1 MRVRFYKATYFIICF
16 LIGSACH
23 AQLNSERIAFN
34 RLQSGKWD
42 RSFAALKKSLRK
54 DSTNLEANYVL
65 ALWFLTAGNPSFQED
80 SSHYYIGKSKYWFSQ
95 LSDRDKER
103 AQRFPIDSLILQSL
117 AEKIDSTA
125 FAKAKKI
132 NTEAGYNRF
141 IDSYPLAQQK
151 SNAIELRDEVSFLEA
166 LKENTYLSFNDYLQ
180 RYPQSHRAREA
191 SERYEKLL
199 FEEKTKDKK
208 LASFKSF
215 FSTYPASPYAGVA
228 QQEIFELTT
237 ANGEPESFFQYLK
250 EYPKGQYAKRAR
262 DFIFHLYHET
272 DEKIPASIQSDS
284 LRHVISLSSKFWIPF
299 YKNELYGFMDQDGT
313 EVLPPTFEQIEE
325 EYKCGPVKED
335 ILVFKSGVFSRS
347 GKKLADEG
355 VEITNIGWGFLIAET
370 ERCSQLIHKSGAL
383 IIQTCYDDF
392 KIVGNNFIA
401 AQKETLWMLY
411 TLAGRLLDVDGL
423 NDVKEIE
430 GVVVLT
436 RFGKKI
442 LISAQQLA
450 ALANGQELNQELVFD
465 YVQAISKGLLLVRN
479 GTLEGIINS
488 QLVYVVPLDRHSLT
502 KTSFGLIE
510 KKPTGTFV
518 HGLAKELE
526 NQSWHRVYYHR
537 DWMVLDKEGQLQLF
551 NISAKKMVTIK
562 ADTVWF
568 DRSLAF
574 IQTDNAVKVYLSA
587 SRAIDLQPDSKIK
600 FINARDSVQFFTT
613 ESKNKRVVFSVATG
627 DQLFT
632 TEYDLVETIG
642 TDFFIVAKGNR
653 RGVLGRNGKEVV
665 PVEMDAIIQ
674 NQTGNLSL
682 LKEKKFGL
690 FDLASRKLIKP
701 IYERNVTMLDGK
713 HLIAYKD
720 GFYGVIGWDTKP
732 ITRFEYSEVVPWD
745 KSVIWVK
752 KNFQWTLFNFETDEI
767 ILDRIRDFKWL
778 QNSEDENLARVHR
791 ENYYGVISN
800 RKGLIIPPTF
810 HDIVNLGTAETPFYF
825 TEKSVEEAAIYV
837 VIYYDSAGKLVRRQA
852 YEEEDYDRIY
862 CNAN

>member
-23 AQLNSERIAFN
+23 AQLNPERIAFN
-34 RLQSGKWD
+34 RIQSGKWD
-42 RSFAALKKSLRK
+42 RSFGALKKSLRK

-65 ALWFLTAGNPSFQED
+65 AVWFLTTGNPDSQED
-80 SSHYYIGKSKYWFSQ
+80 SSHYYISKSKHLFYK
-95 LSDRDKER
+95 LSERDKER
-103 AQRFPIDSLILQSL
+103 AQRFPIDSLILRAL
-117 AEKIDSTA
+117 DAKIDSTA
-125 FAKAKKI
+125 FVNAKKT

-141 IDSYPLAQQK
+141 LDLYPVAKQK
-151 SNAIELRDEVSFLEA
+151 DNAIELRDEVSFLEA
-166 LKENTYLSFNDYLQ
+166 LKENTYQSFNDYLQ

-215 FSTYPASPYAGVA
+215 FSTYPASPYAGLA

-237 ANGEPESFFQYLK
+237 ANGESESFFQYLK
-250 EYPKGQYAKRAR
+250 EYPRGQYAKRAR
-262 DFIFHLYHET
+262 DILFHLYQEA
-272 DEKIPASIQSDS
+272 DEKIPASIESDS
-284 LRHVISLSSKFWIPF
+284 LRNVISLSSKFWIPF

-325 EYKCGPVKED
+325 EYKCGPVKDD

-347 GKKLADEG
+347 GKKIADPG

-370 ERCSQLIHKSGAL
+370 ESCSQLMHKSGAL
-383 IIQTCYDDF
+383 IIPACYDDF

-401 AQKETLWMLY
+401 AQKGKVWMLY
-411 TLAGRLLDVDGL
+411 TLVGRLLDVDGL
-423 NDVKEIE
+423 NDVKDIE
-430 GVVVLT
+430 GIVMLT

-442 LISAQQLA
+442 LTTAQQLA
-450 ALANGQELNQELVFD
+450 ALANGQELNQDLVFD
-465 YVQAISKGLLLVRN
+465 DVQAVSEGLLLVRN
-479 GTLEGIINS
+479 GGLEGIINI
-488 QLVYVVPLDRHSLT
+488 QLEYVVPLDRHALT

-510 KKPTGTFV
+510 KQATGTIV
-518 HGLAKELE
+518 RGLAKELD

-537 DWMVLDKEGQLQLF
+537 DWMVLDREGQLQLF
-551 NISAKKMVTIK
+551 NISGKKMVTMK
-562 ADTVWF
+562 ADSIWF

-574 IQTDNAVKVYLSA
+574 VQTDNAVKVYLSA

-600 FINARDSVQFFTT
+600 FINARDSVQFFST
-613 ESKNKRVVFSVATG
+613 ESKNKKAVFSVATG

-642 TDFFIVAKGNR
+642 TDFFLVAKGNK

-665 PVEMDAIIQ
+665 PVEMDAIIR
-674 NQTGNLSL
+674 NQTGQLSL
-682 LKEKKFGL
+682 LKQKKFGL

-701 IYERNVTMLDGK
+701 IYERNVTMLDSK

-720 GFYGVIGWDTKP
+720 GFYGLIGWDTKP
-732 ITRFEYSEVVPWD
+732 VTEFEYSEVVPWD

-752 KNFQWTLFNFETDEI
+752 RNFQWTLLNFETNEV
-767 ILDRIRDFKWL
+767 ILDRIRDFTWL
-778 QNSEDENLARVHR
+778 RNSADENLARVHR

-800 RKGLIIPPTF
+800 RKGLVIPPTF
-810 HDIVNLGTAETPFYF
+810 HDIINLGTAEIPFYF
-825 TEKSVEEAAIYV
+825 TEKSVEEAGIYV
-837 VIYYDSAGKLVRRQA
+837 VIYYDNAGKLVRRQA
-852 YEEEDYDRIY
+852 YEEEEYDHIY
-862 CNAN
+862 CIAN